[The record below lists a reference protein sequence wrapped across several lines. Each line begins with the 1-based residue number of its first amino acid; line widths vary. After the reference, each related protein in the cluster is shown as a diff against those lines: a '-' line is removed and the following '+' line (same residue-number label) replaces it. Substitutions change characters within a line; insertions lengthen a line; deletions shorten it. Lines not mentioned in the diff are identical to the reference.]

1 MTTVASPDPGTS
13 SSEHAASV
21 GSATTGNW
29 VSPWLVVLVS
39 PTVGVVAGTEV
50 VVVVDELAELEVG
63 VTSPVQ
69 AAVSSPITAIP
80 AASALTGVRLPARA
94 P

>member
-1 MTTVASPDPGTS
+1 
-13 SSEHAASV
+13 
-21 GSATTGNW
+21 
-29 VSPWLVVLVS
+29 VLVS
-39 PTVGVVAGTEV
+39 PTVVDVEGTEV
-50 VVVVDELAELEVG
+50 VAVVDELAELEVDAA
-63 VTSPVQ
+63 SPVQ